1 MTSDAPFA
9 AELETAT
16 LSDATANFSKQGEAI
31 GKTKGRK
38 PKTNSKEGDA
48 HDAVVPPKKRKAK
61 GESHVAPS
69 EPVPSGSSG
78 AKKPRR
84 PTKATKAIEEPF
96 LNMESRRIMKN
107 ISQNDKN
114 TKKGGPFYAFWEKIQ

>member
-16 LSDATANFSKQGEAI
+16 LTDATANFSKQGEAI

-48 HDAVVPPKKRKAK
+48 HDAVAPPKKRKTK

-69 EPVPSGSSG
+69 EPVPSGSSGARSSG

-84 PTKATKAIEEPF
+84 PTKATKAIEEPLF
-96 LNMESRRIMKN
+96 
-107 ISQNDKN
+107 
-114 TKKGGPFYAFWEKIQ
+114 F

>member
-16 LSDATANFSKQGEAI
+16 LTDATANFSKQGEAI

-38 PKTNSKEGDA
+38 PKTISKEGDA
-48 HDAVVPPKKRKAK
+48 HDAVAPPKKRKTK

-96 LNMESRRIMKN
+96 FLNMESRRIMKN
-107 ISQNDKN
+107 ISQNDK
-114 TKKGGPFYAFWEKIQ
+114 KH